1 MGTAVDVDFHQ
12 IDDLSTKS
20 SLVYQELFCMIAL
33 SATSSET
40 QGQIEGAR
48 ESLNGRENIKK
59 NNKKIYIY
67 VAPILFSAKRLKI
80 WHEER
85 KRSARR
91 APGDNVLADQFQ
103 TVAAVLPSDWEEKHK
118 SFLAPIRSQND
129 GDSLEPIW

>member
-20 SLVYQELFCMIAL
+20 SLVYQELFCIIAL

-40 QGQIEGAR
+40 QGQIVGAR
-48 ESLNGRENIKK
+48 ESLNGRENKKK

-80 WHEER
+80 WHEEK

-91 APGDNVLADQFQ
+91 APGSPPFCLLIGQKNTKVFWHQSEARMTA
-103 TVAAVLPSDWEEKHK
+103 TV
-118 SFLAPIRSQND
+118 
-129 GDSLEPIW
+129 